1 MTIGISGPVDL
12 KLLAC
17 DLGSENLPDTNAF
30 PLVSHLINA
39 LLKRGYKVIAYT
51 NSGTITEPLVLHGH
65 NLTVCVARTK
75 PQPGRRFFRYEI
87 NELKNLM
94 QQHPADVIYAFWTYE
109 YAWSALKSGIPTIV
123 SIHDI
128 ARKIFLTQCDMFRFV
143 RLIMNKIVT
152 TRARHLAA
160 NSSYTYSQLSKSLKK
175 KTVTLNNF
183 FTSDIED
190 TVTKPEQKENY
201 IVSVINGFNTRKG
214 VPLAL
219 HAFAK
224 VREAFPDVNYHLIGV
239 DMEPDGLAHAYA
251 KQHNLE
257 QGVKFLGPLV
267 HDNLIQLVANAKVLL
282 HPSREESF
290 GMAVIESMV
299 VGTPVVGG
307 RESGFI
313 PHLLDHGKAGL
324 LCNVYSADEV
334 AAAVKKLLSDDA
346 FARDVAAYAYRF
358 AQDNFSEEVVVKQH
372 LELYESIISKYYPQ
386 RVRKETALEEG
397 NF

>member
-17 DLGSENLPDTNAF
+17 DLGREDLPETNAF

-51 NSGTITEPLVLHGH
+51 NSGTITEPMVLHGH

-87 NELKNLM
+87 QELKSII
-94 QQHPADVIYAFWTYE
+94 QQHPADIIYAFWTYE
-109 YAWSALKSGIPTIV
+109 YAWAALKSGIPTIV

-128 ARKIFLTQCDMFRFV
+128 AHKIFFTQCDMFRFV

-152 TRARHLAA
+152 TRAKHLAA
-160 NSSYTYSQLSKSLKK
+160 NSSYTYSQLSSNLKK
-175 KTVTLNNF
+175 KAVTLNNF

-190 TVTKPEQKENY
+190 TVTKPDRKENY
-201 IVSVINGFNTRKG
+201 IVSVVNGFNTRKG

-224 VREAFPDVNYHLIGV
+224 VREKFPDLSYHLIGV
-239 DMEPDGLAHAYA
+239 DMQPGGLAHAYA

-257 QGVKFLGPLV
+257 SGVKFVGPLV

-299 VGTPVVGG
+299 VGTPVVAG

-313 PHLLDHGKAGL
+313 PYLLDHGKAGL
-324 LCNVYSADEV
+324 LCDVYSEEDV
-334 AAAVKKLLSDDA
+334 AAAVARLLSDEA
-346 FARDVAAYAYRF
+346 FAAELAAAGYRF

-372 LELYESIISKYYPQ
+372 LELYESIASQYYPQ
-386 RVRKETALEEG
+386 RAEKVTALEEG
-397 NF
+397 TY